1 LLHFFR
7 EPEKPWQQLI
17 KKIFAKLSRLREIGL
32 LLGLGQEGHLEKMG
46 VNKLINKKSID
57 K

>member
-32 LLGLGQEGHLEKMG
+32 LLGLGEEGHWEKLS
-46 VNKLINKKSID
+46 VNQHTKNI
-57 K
+57 